1 MNNFR
6 KIFVAAT
13 IAASLLTAGA
23 GMAQEAPLQV
33 ATVAQVEQV
42 VTDASGNKS
51 TRLVDAARVVPGQE
65 VVYTI
70 TIRNRGSQP
79 AEDVSVKN
87 PIPPE
92 LAYLADSA
100 GAPGALIE
108 FSVDGGKSFD
118 TPPQLLVN
126 DEAGKPRAA
135 RPDEYTHVRFTLKSA
150 VAPGQVAM
158 ARYRAVV
165 R

>member
-1 MNNFR
+1 MNIL
-6 KIFVAAT
+6 KKCLTAAT
-13 IAASLLTAGA
+13 VATCLFGAASGL
-23 GMAQEAPLQV
+23 AQDAPLQV
-33 ATVAQVEQV
+33 STVAQVERV
-42 VTDASGNKS
+42 VTDASGKKS

-70 TIRNRGSQP
+70 TIGNRGSQS
-79 AEDVSVKN
+79 AQDVSVNN

-92 LAYLADSA
+92 LAYVADSA

-108 FSVDGGKSFD
+108 FSVDGGKTFG
-118 TPPQLLVN
+118 TPQQLTLK

-135 RPDEYTHVRFTLKSA
+135 RADEYTHVRFTLKSA